1 MASGIW
7 EILPVS
13 WSFLSWSW
21 VGGGVLISTLELAKG
36 SISIFFP
43 FFPVVSRHLTDTTCI
58 QHQWQRLRGPGA
70 LEPAAWLH
78 FPAATLNTAGLW
90 TLAPR

>member
-1 MASGIW
+1 MASGIC
-7 EILPVS
+7 EILPVN
-13 WSFLSWSW
+13 WSFLSWWW
-21 VGGGVLISTLELAKG
+21 VGGAVLISTLELAAG
-36 SISIFFP
+36 SISISSP

-90 TLAPR
+90 TLAAR

>member
-7 EILPVS
+7 EILPVN
-13 WSFLSWSW
+13 WSILSWWW
-21 VGGGVLISTLELAKG
+21 VGGGVSISTLELAAG
-36 SISIFFP
+36 SISISSP
-43 FFPVVSRHLTDTTCI
+43 FFPVVSRHLTDTMCI

-70 LEPAAWLH
+70 LEPGACFH

-90 TLAPR
+90 ALAAK